1 MSDSS
6 LRKTAIS
13 FALAAYAVA
22 RLFLSQ
28 LQAVP
33 AWAAYFLPGQSHL
46 LPNMSAQILGATL
59 AAIQLG
65 LLILLFEIA
74 LYRYFARQFIGRWI
88 YKSSTGAFGIADISV
103 TGFWAGGIGLS
114 YEVTLVKTPDDA
126 LALVS
131 RKFPIVPFGTAKS
144 FLIGLKDGELR
155 VAYQV
160 AIGEEPVEKSLTA
173 TKGLLV
179 LSAVP
184 RTRFLKGVWESTK
197 KNYEKREEDKRRR
210 GDLDFYHPADF
221 ERKFKTHGTVSV

>member
-6 LRKTAIS
+6 LRQMAIS
-13 FALAAYAVA
+13 FALAVYAIA

-28 LQAVP
+28 LQSVP
-33 AWAAYFLPGQSHL
+33 AWLAYFLPGQSHL
-46 LPNMSAQILGATL
+46 LPNISAQILGAAL

-65 LLILLFEIA
+65 LLLVLFEIA

-114 YEVTLVKTPDDA
+114 YEVTLVRTPDEA
-126 LALVS
+126 LALAN
-131 RKFPIVPFGTAKS
+131 RKFPSVPFGTAKS

-155 VAYQV
+155 IAYQV
-160 AIGEEPVEKSLTA
+160 AIGEEPTEKSLSA

-179 LSAVP
+179 LSALP
-184 RTRFLKGVWESTK
+184 RARFLKGVWESTK
-197 KNYEKREEDKRRR
+197 KNYEKKEEDNRRK
-210 GDLDFYHPADF
+210 GDLDFYHPSDF
-221 ERKFKTHGTVSV
+221 ERKFKTQLTVSL